1 MYSFGVV
8 LLEMITRKRPTNGM
22 FSDGLNMRKWVFSCH
37 PNKILEVVDEALKR
51 QARLG
56 GSVGNVERLEKC
68 CNQLVCVALKCTADN
83 PQERPLMSSVVPMLL
98 NIWKDMGF

>member
-22 FSDGLNMRKWVFSCH
+22 CSDGLDMRKWVFSCH
-37 PNKILEVVDEALKR
+37 PNKILEVVDETLKR

-68 CNQLVCVALKCTADN
+68 CNQLLSVALKCTADN
-83 PQERPLMSSVVPMLL
+83 PRERPLMSSVVPILL
-98 NIWKDMGF
+98 DIWKDMGF